1 LSHLSP
7 RFALQNSAIKDMIP
21 YDFSQKAREQ
31 IEKMSE
37 DDQLSAPDPL
47 SFAKFIGR
55 RSDIKVYRYRIGN
68 WRVIFDWEDG
78 KSIFITQIKP
88 RKAKDIYKF

>member
-1 LSHLSP
+1 
-7 RFALQNSAIKDMIP
+7 MIP

-37 DDQLSAPDPL
+37 DDQRRIIEKVEFYLSAPDPL